1 MNKHIIGWG
10 AVGVLIL
17 LLALTCPGKEAHV
30 DKIRTTL
37 ANAVEEKNGED
48 SALGIL
54 GALFVSK
61 VADVYLDSKLEID
74 NYVVCSVGKVRMDGE
89 TTTLSFGIL
98 NPGLHLQ
105 QGNHER
111 GHEQGGIAPWAQD
124 G

>member
-48 SALGIL
+48 SAWGFF

-74 NYVVCSVGKVRMDGE
+74 NYVVCSVGKVRIDGE
-89 TTTLSFGIL
+89 STTLSFGIL
-98 NPGLHLQ
+98 NQ
-105 QGNHER
+105 VFTFRKENIKEAMS
-111 GHEQGGIAPWAQD
+111 EEE
-124 G
+124 

>member
-48 SALGIL
+48 SELGIL

-98 NPGLHLQ
+98 NQ
-105 QGNHER
+105 VFTFSKETMK
-111 GHEQGGIAPWAQD
+111 EAMSKEE
-124 G
+124 